1 MILGEFEFDTLYQE
15 SSDEDSL
22 TLIFTMTLLIGLIVF
37 GSLIMINLIIAIIVS
52 DIQSLAKAA
61 KQQVLINKVLPCDDF
76 QFLIS
81 HFTFFQ
87 GESCSSSEQST
98 GGNSENNTSSYW
110 EGNKTQVSSASYIF
124 LIYLAFHMIVS
135 RPPNPSEFLDVICLH
150 STCNCGG
157 PNINSKTREE
167 LKQIVKRKY
176 FYS

>member
-81 HFTFFQ
+81 DLYHFFKA
-87 GESCSSSEQST
+87 
-98 GGNSENNTSSYW
+98 NHAV
-110 EGNKTQVSSASYIF
+110 QVSS
-124 LIYLAFHMIVS
+124 LLA
-135 RPPNPSEFLDVICLH
+135 VILR
-150 STCNCGG
+150 TIRRVTG
-157 PNINSKTREE
+157 RETKH
-167 LKQIVKRKY
+167 KQVL
-176 FYS
+176 